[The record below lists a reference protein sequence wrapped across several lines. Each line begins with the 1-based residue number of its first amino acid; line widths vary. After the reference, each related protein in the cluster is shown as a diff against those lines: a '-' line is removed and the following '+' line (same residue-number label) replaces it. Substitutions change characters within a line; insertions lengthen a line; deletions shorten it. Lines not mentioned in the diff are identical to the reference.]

1 MALESE
7 RLDPPRREH
16 PVTETQP
23 AGTGTAGAAR
33 GARHQAGPGRLVL
46 IIAGAQL
53 MVVLDSTIVNVA
65 LPSMGEYFDK
75 NQTDMTWAL
84 NAYSLAFGGL
94 LLLGGRS
101 GDILGRRRMF
111 IIGLG
116 LFTAGSFLAGVAVN
130 FPMLLAGRVVQGLGG
145 AIAAPTALSLIT
157 NEFEEGHER
166 TRALAVYA
174 AVSGAGAALGLLA
187 GGVLTNYFSWR
198 WVLFVNV
205 PIGAILMFGAAM
217 YLHQTE
223 RLKGKFDFLGAAMSV
238 AGMVSLVYGFI
249 HVAHDGWGN
258 TETFLVFTASILL
271 LVGFGFYE
279 AFGTATPMMPMRIFE
294 NGSRLGT
301 YLVMLVVGA
310 AMFGMFYFITFFVQ
324 GVRDYSALKTGLAFL
339 PIAFVI
345 GVTSQIVSK
354 LLPKYGPKLLIVIGT
369 SILTVALLW
378 LSTVDAHS
386 SFAGV
391 LLPGELVLALAMG
404 FLFVPLTTVA
414 VSKVADTDAGLA
426 SALLNV
432 GQQVGGAIGLSVLAT
447 VFATSAKGY
456 ANDHSQSLQKVIG
469 TLPAPLRE
477 PLGKFVSSSGGN
489 GVQQSDI
496 AKFIGDLP
504 ASERGPATGFFNGPY
519 RNFAH
524 DLQAHASGRGFL
536 AAAMFA
542 VAAILIAVFVIKI
555 KKEEAPAEPVAE
567 AAVPA

>member
-1 MALESE
+1 
-7 RLDPPRREH
+7 
-16 PVTETQP
+16 
-23 AGTGTAGAAR
+23 
-33 GARHQAGPGRLVL
+33 
-46 IIAGAQL
+46 
-53 MVVLDSTIVNVA
+53 
-65 LPSMGEYFDK
+65 MGQYFGK

-111 IIGLG
+111 IVGLS
-116 LFTAGSFLAGVAVN
+116 LFTTGSFLAGIAIN

-157 NEFEEGHER
+157 NEFEEGAER

-187 GGVLTNYFSWR
+187 GGLLTNYFSWR

-205 PIGAILMFGAAM
+205 PIGVLLMVGAFLF
-217 YLHQTE
+217 LHQTE
-223 RLKGKFDFLGAAMSV
+223 RLKGKFDLLGAAMSV
-238 AGMVSLVYGFI
+238 GGMVSLVYGFI

-258 TETFLVFTASILL
+258 TETFLVFTVSVLL
-271 LVGFGFYE
+271 LVGFGLYE
-279 AFGTATPMMPMRIFE
+279 AYVAATPMMPMRIFE

-310 AMFGMFYFITFFVQ
+310 AMFGMFYFITFFIQ
-324 GVRDYSALKTGLAFL
+324 GVRDYSALKTGFAFL
-339 PIAFVI
+339 PVAFVI
-345 GVTSQIVSK
+345 GITSQIVAK
-354 LLPKYGPKLLIVIGT
+354 LLPKYGPKALIVIGT
-369 SILTVALLW
+369 SILTIALLW

-386 SFAGV
+386 SFARV

-456 ANDHSQSLQKVIG
+456 ANDHVQSLQQALAK
-469 TLPAPLRE
+469 LPGSLRE
-477 PLGKFVSSSGGN
+477 PLGRFVSKSGGN
-489 GVQQSDI
+489 GVQPADI
-496 AKFIGDLP
+496 KKFVDGLP
-504 ASERGPATGFFNGPY
+504 ASERGPASGFFNGPY
-519 RNFAH
+519 RDFAH
-524 DLQAHASGRGFL
+524 DLQAHASGRGFF
-536 AAAMFA
+536 AGAMFA

-555 KKEEAPAEPVAE
+555 KKEEVPTESPAE
-567 AAVPA
+567 AAVPV